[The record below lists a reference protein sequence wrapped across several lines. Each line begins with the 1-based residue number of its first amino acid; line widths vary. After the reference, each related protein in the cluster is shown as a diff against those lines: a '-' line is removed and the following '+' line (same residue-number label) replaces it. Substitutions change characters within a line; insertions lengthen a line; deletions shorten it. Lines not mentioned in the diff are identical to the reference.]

1 MEKYLYF
8 RTVADEA
15 NDGVTGLKTNNPSS
29 FLFPASTLT
38 AIQPTGDAALTL
50 YFTPALNTVNSAGP
64 LRDTVVLNVNQGD
77 HFEVMEAI
85 TSAIANPS
93 RGHSDGFIV
102 IADDVTT
109 TDALSVPPDGPAAD
123 TKIAA
128 KYIHGSITSCG
139 DITVGNPSAGYG
151 IHEYYEVV
159 DLGTGDSGDVAAL
172 LSVYIPDDH
181 VLILGGA
188 TVVEKATSNHGLV
201 SMNYHSS
208 SVAFDASGSGTTEW
222 IGAAVSTGMAAS
234 ADIDCDATAGVL
246 GKSVTSHATQ
256 VNITTA
262 TYISLVAQ
270 EDLSSMTG
278 TPKVGIYLK
287 WMGSPAVAV

>member
-1 MEKYLYF
+1 MNKFLYF

-15 NDGVTGLKTNNPSS
+15 NDGVTGLKTNTPSS

-38 AIQPTGDAALTL
+38 AIQPTDDGLLTL

-64 LRDTVVLNVNQGD
+64 LRDTVVLNVTEGD

-109 TDALSVPPDGPAAD
+109 TDALASPPDGPAAD

-139 DITVGNPSAGYG
+139 AITVDNPSAGYG
-151 IHEYYEVV
+151 VHEYYEV
-159 DLGTGDSGDVAAL
+159 LDV
-172 LSVYIPDDH
+172 
-181 VLILGGA
+181 
-188 TVVEKATSNHGLV
+188 
-201 SMNYHSS
+201 
-208 SVAFDASGSGTTEW
+208 
-222 IGAAVSTGMAAS
+222 
-234 ADIDCDATAGVL
+234 
-246 GKSVTSHATQ
+246 
-256 VNITTA
+256 
-262 TYISLVAQ
+262 
-270 EDLSSMTG
+270 
-278 TPKVGIYLK
+278 
-287 WMGSPAVAV
+287 